1 MDRIGPVSLK
11 SVRIESVEAFQTKC
25 KDTGVNSGIIVSSKG
40 FYKTARRKAQH
51 YGICCLTLDEVTA
64 FSWFAAGDLCNYS
77 RHITGTHLYIE
88 FEKPFNLQMS
98 DILDPAGQPL
108 TKDSINR
115 TAENALNTF
124 AEKVPRELGSHGIR
138 YTVAPNLSTVVD
150 GISHKATFAALT
162 IHFENKETST
172 PFQRGIFA
180 ELPERG
186 RDP

>member
-1 MDRIGPVSLK
+1 
-11 SVRIESVEAFQTKC
+11 
-25 KDTGVNSGIIVSSKG
+25 
-40 FYKTARRKAQH
+40 
-51 YGICCLTLDEVTA
+51 
-64 FSWFAAGDLCNYS
+64 
-77 RHITGTHLYIE
+77 
-88 FEKPFNLQMS
+88 MS

-172 PFQRGIFA
+172 PFQLREYHDSDIDTQITQMAVANIAIRAMKGNKA
-180 ELPERG
+180 S
-186 RDP
+186 DMDD